1 MEMEW
6 ELRKAR
12 ENERKHGVRFADV
25 EPVFYDP
32 HAITIEDHSSVEE
45 QRFLTLG
52 IDGFARVL
60 VVTYTFRGEGI
71 RIISARKASPGE
83 VRAYEE
89 TT

>member
-1 MEMEW
+1 MEW
-6 ELRKAR
+6 DLRKEL
-12 ENERKHGVRFADV
+12 ENERKHGVRFTDV

-32 HAITIEDHSSVEE
+32 HAITMEDSSSEEE

-60 VVTYTFRGEGI
+60 VVTYTHRGDRI

-83 VRAYEE
+83 VKTYEE
-89 TT
+89 ET

>member
-1 MEMEW
+1 M
-6 ELRKAR
+6 
-12 ENERKHGVRFADV
+12 
-25 EPVFYDP
+25 
-32 HAITIEDHSSVEE
+32 TIEDRSSLEE

-60 VVTYTFRGEGI
+60 VVTYTFREERI

-89 TT
+89 RT

>member
-1 MEMEW
+1 MEW
-6 ELRKAR
+6 DLRKAR
-12 ENERKHGVRFADV
+12 ENQKKHGVRFTDV

-32 HAITIEDHSSVEE
+32 HAITTEDRSSVEE

-60 VVTYTFRGEGI
+60 VVTYTFREERI

-83 VRAYEE
+83 VKAYEE
-89 TT
+89 RT